1 VRTAWER
8 LSRLPGGTWLF
19 DRFLSVLVPYT
30 GTIRPAVVELRPGYA
45 KVRMR
50 DRRRVRNHLHSIHAI
65 ALMNLAEVT
74 SGLAMTLA
82 LPDGVQGIVT
92 GLSIEYLK
100 KARGTMTAECS
111 CDVSPVPLEREEELT
126 AVVRDE
132 AGDVVA
138 RAIAR
143 WRLRP
148 LRPETVGMRE
158 TAAAAGGSAA
168 GVTDG
173 GRERRG
179 RL

>member
-1 VRTAWER
+1 VRAAWER
-8 LSRLPGGTWLF
+8 LSQLPGGKWLF

-30 GTIRPAVVELRPGYA
+30 GTIHPSVIELRPGYA
-45 KVRMR
+45 KIRMR
-50 DRRRVRNHLHSIHAI
+50 DRRRVRNHLQSIHAI

-92 GLSIEYLK
+92 GLSIQYLK

-111 CDVSPVPLEREEELT
+111 CDVAPVPIEREEELV

-138 RAIAR
+138 RAAAR

-148 LRPETVGMRE
+148 ATPANGGVREAMTVV
-158 TAAAAGGSAA
+158 GGSA
-168 GVTDG
+168 G
-173 GRERRG
+173 GGTGGGPDRRD